1 MESRNV
7 FEGLFWKGTLEFWDK
22 ARKPFASVQFC
33 SLEIAYFGSNN
44 EKINTWFCSIVIYCL
59 SVLYFF
65 LFFYFFYF
73 NRFTRFSIGKFQ
85 LISQLFS
92 FTSIAFFI
100 EKTTEDMRSI
110 KAVQQNNYHYDH
122 DQSERVS
129 SKGVGSRLEKLL
141 KTNFT
146 VNTFQDFRSQLQKN
160 YILELIF
167 AEPLFSV
174 ARISATVF
182 HKIVFVTPLLFSLI
196 KSLLYFI

>member
-1 MESRNV
+1 
-7 FEGLFWKGTLEFWDK
+7 
-22 ARKPFASVQFC
+22 
-33 SLEIAYFGSNN
+33 
-44 EKINTWFCSIVIYCL
+44 
-59 SVLYFF
+59 
-65 LFFYFFYF
+65 
-73 NRFTRFSIGKFQ
+73 
-85 LISQLFS
+85 
-92 FTSIAFFI
+92 
-100 EKTTEDMRSI
+100 MRSI

-167 AEPLFSV
+167 AERLFSV

>member
-100 EKTTEDMRSI
+100 EKTTEDMRSV
-110 KAVQQNNYHYDH
+110 KAVQQNNYHCDH